1 MKNYHKLLSEAISRN
16 QNVDLKEA
24 TRLAEN
30 LYRSAIRSLKG
41 QSRDFS
47 VIRELYYSYQSPNL
61 AFFDVN
67 RYSLNDP
74 RRRVKVGS
82 EKFENLVGVRMKN
95 FITRYP
101 DVEKIY
107 NRYKMNKIDY
117 KTFLESVK
125 KFKRTNRRYL
135 TSGS

>member
-30 LYRSAIRSLKG
+30 LYRSAIRSVKG
-41 QSRDFS
+41 QTRDFS

-82 EKFENLVGVRMKN
+82 EKFEDLVGERMKG
-95 FITRYP
+95 FIERYP
-101 DVEKIY
+101 DIEKIY
-107 NRYKMNKIDY
+107 NRYKTNKIDY

>member
-61 AFFDVN
+61 TFFEVN
-67 RYSLNDP
+67 RYNINDP

-82 EKFENLVGVRMKN
+82 EKFEDLVGERMKN
-95 FITRYP
+95 FIGRYP
-101 DVEKIY
+101 EVEKIY
-107 NRYKMNKIDY
+107 NRYKTNKIDY

>member
-41 QSRDFS
+41 QSHDFS

-61 AFFDVN
+61 SFFEVN
-67 RYSLNDP
+67 RYNINDP

-82 EKFENLVGVRMKN
+82 EKFEDLVGERMKN
-95 FITRYP
+95 FIARYP
-101 DVEKIY
+101 GVEKIY
-107 NRYKMNKIDY
+107 NRYKSNKIDY

>member
-16 QNVDLKEA
+16 QNVDFKEA

-82 EKFENLVGVRMKN
+82 EKFENLVGERMKN
-95 FITRYP
+95 FIERYP
-101 DVEKIY
+101 GVEKIY
-107 NRYKMNKIDY
+107 NRYKTNKIDY

>member
-24 TRLAEN
+24 NRLAEN

-41 QSRDFS
+41 QTRDFS

-74 RRRVKVGS
+74 RKRVKVGAK
-82 EKFENLVGVRMKN
+82 KFEDLVGERMQG
-95 FITRYP
+95 FIARYP
-101 DVEKIY
+101 EVEKIY
-107 NRYKMNKIDY
+107 NRYKTNKIDY

>member
-41 QSRDFS
+41 QTRDFS

-82 EKFENLVGVRMKN
+82 EKFEDLVGERMKN
-95 FITRYP
+95 FIERYP
-101 DVEKIY
+101 GVEKIY
-107 NRYKMNKIDY
+107 NRYKTNKIDY

>member
-16 QNVDLKEA
+16 QSVDIKEA

-41 QSRDFS
+41 QTRDFS

-74 RRRVKVGS
+74 RKRVKVGS
-82 EKFENLVGVRMKN
+82 EKFEDLVGERMQG
-95 FITRYP
+95 FIARYP
-101 DVEKIY
+101 EVEKIY
-107 NRYKMNKIDY
+107 NRYKTNKIDY